1 LSYLGLKVN
10 NLEVIKIA
18 ATIEYLIREILSVA
32 GDEQRDFYTE
42 QESIDDDEDV
52 LQTKYIIS
60 GIKNDKELRD
70 IFDNLV
76 INNDVPD
83 FSVSIPKILLQTHPG
98 MIINDFELL
107 NSLIYNFLIKLVNV
121 YNINLENSLNKLLI
135 DELYK
140 YTIKEIN
147 KIKNEETPNIL
158 SVINV
163 DNNIDILLQLKYN
176 DIKNVCLVN
185 KNYKNICEM
194 KEFWKRLIEKDFPY
208 ILFYEKINNN
218 LILNKEL
225 YEKLLN
231 EHNNNVLIIIR
242 DFIIVTEFYDNL
254 QELYNNI
261 NKELIIYL
269 ENVNKLDNKDD
280 KNAIIKLDNIFIDQ
294 IFNLLHV
301 KINNNAKTFDKV
313 ELKYKSENNKW
324 LHMAEIL
331 WFFRKNI
338 DLLI

>member
-1 LSYLGLKVN
+1 MSKINEEDYETLKSKFFKDYTKNPRTGNRVIYGKKPYL
-10 NLEVIKIA
+10 
-18 ATIEYLIREILSVA
+18 
-32 GDEQRDFYTE
+32 
-42 QESIDDDEDV
+42 
-52 LQTKYIIS
+52 
-60 GIKNDKELRD
+60 
-70 IFDNLV
+70 
-76 INNDVPD
+76 
-83 FSVSIPKILLQTHPG
+83 
-98 MIINDFELL
+98 M
-107 NSLIYNFLIKLVNV
+107 LVN
-121 YNINLENSLNKLLI
+121 EFGDPEK
-135 DELYK
+135 
-140 YTIKEIN
+140 KEIKKKKEKGKKKIEKK
-147 KIKNEETPNIL
+147 KIKNEEKTNIL

-208 ILFYEKINNN
+208 ILFYEKIYNN

-231 EHNNNVLIIIR
+231 EHNSTVLSIIK

-261 NKELIIYL
+261 NKKLIIYL
-269 ENVNKLDNKDD
+269 ENVNQSDNKDD

-301 KINNNAKTFDKV
+301 KINNNAKTLDKV

-324 LHMAEIL
+324 LKMAEIL